1 MMIDTGL
8 PVGQFTDVVQ
18 SHGDLVDL
26 VKLGWGTAVVTRR
39 LPEKL
44 DRLREALQA
53 RPYGAPGPPADR
65 QHARLGRRPRPAR
78 PAGPAAGRPR

>member
-1 MMIDTGL
+1 MIDTGL

-53 RPYGAPGPPADR
+53 RPYVAPGRPQTASTPAW
-65 QHARLGRRPRPAR
+65 AGGPGRSPLAS
-78 PAGPAAGRPR
+78 GST